1 MTNHLLHRLHQSL
14 ISLIIQNNAKLG
26 ERGRKNIIKR
36 IQKLRAVMKDYLKLN
51 VQEGNFMKIM
61 KNFSDNLK
69 KQGIERYVTK

>member
-1 MTNHLLHRLHQSL
+1 L